1 MSKIVGW
8 RWGELHTLADSMDL
22 IGWRRFMEGMISKE
36 VLAIQRKEEDDGKSY
51 MSLENW
57 GAGLVTKLLEVTH
70 GQWLYR
76 NVHVHDFVSGQ
87 NARKRKEALRR
98 ELEYQIVLGGDGLA
112 EEDHY
117 LLEINLDDLYLLSG
131 EDQVYWLLAFKT
143 ARTAWEIRH
152 ARANESTEGGNQS

>member
-1 MSKIVGW
+1 MMGKATYHW
-8 RWGELHTLADSMDL
+8 RTGEL
-22 IGWRRFMEGMISKE
+22 
-36 VLAIQRKEEDDGKSY
+36 
-51 MSLENW
+51 

-87 NARKRKEALRR
+87 NARKRKEALRQ
-98 ELEYQIVLGGDGLA
+98 ELEYQIALGGDGLT

-117 LLEINLDDLYLLSG
+117 LLLEINLDDLYLSSG

-143 ARTAWEIRH
+143 ARKAWEIRQ
-152 ARANESTEGGNQS
+152 ARANESTDGGN

>member
-1 MSKIVGW
+1 MMGKATYHW
-8 RWGELHTLADSMDL
+8 RTGEL
-22 IGWRRFMEGMISKE
+22 
-36 VLAIQRKEEDDGKSY
+36 
-51 MSLENW
+51 